1 MDPRMA
7 KGVASNIASE
17 SKIYTGSNSFSC
29 ITSTE
34 EGHFAVGSS
43 NGDMRLFAKIGQN
56 AKNLYPGLG
65 DAILALDSSK
75 DGKWLLATCSQYLI
89 LLPTF
94 HENQQGFK

>member
-43 NGDMRLFAKIGQN
+43 NGDMRLFAKIG
-56 AKNLYPGLG
+56 
-65 DAILALDSSK
+65 
-75 DGKWLLATCSQYLI
+75 
-89 LLPTF
+89 
-94 HENQQGFK
+94 